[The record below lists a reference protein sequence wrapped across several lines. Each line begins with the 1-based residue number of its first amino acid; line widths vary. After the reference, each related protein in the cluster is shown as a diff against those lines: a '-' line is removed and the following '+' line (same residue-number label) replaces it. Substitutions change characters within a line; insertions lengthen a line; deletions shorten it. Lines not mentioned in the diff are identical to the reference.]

1 MRKEKEENDPTF
13 KKIPGCSFLCSM
25 LFKLCL
31 MERIVYLEGG
41 GDREELVSSRM
52 TIAVDVF
59 CFV

>member
-1 MRKEKEENDPTF
+1 
-13 KKIPGCSFLCSM
+13 
-25 LFKLCL
+25 